1 MSQKSKTIFAIIIG
15 SVVLVFLLAL
25 VAAGG
30 YVLGRNYLTE
40 NEPATSAAI
49 AVNDDQAQEEA
60 AGTGPVQAAEEDSS
74 SEKNADIG
82 QDSEEAS
89 EPTEAAV
96 ESAAG
101 TEADTDADADEE
113 VAAETTENV
122 DQEDEQEVTIPPDVD
137 EEEIELLLEVWEV
150 IGEKFDGQFP
160 TDEEVVYGAIQ
171 GSLELLDDQAT
182 RFIPEHVVEQLR
194 QQTAGSYEGIGAFV
208 EMNDDGYLEIVRPME
223 GQPADL
229 AGLKSGDLITH
240 VDGESVLGKTVDQIT
255 AAVKGPRGTEVLL
268 TISRD
273 SESFDV
279 TIERKLIEIP
289 AVEAEFLEEGIAY
302 IRLTSFSAVAD
313 SQVDEEL
320 DELLDQDPAGLIFD
334 LRDNPG
340 GLLNQAV
347 SVTDIFLSD
356 GIILYE
362 RDSAGE
368 EKIFRAKSGQ
378 IGESIPMVVLVNEGS
393 ASASEILAGAIQDN
407 ERGILIGKQTLGK
420 SSVQQSHLLSEG
432 SELRVTIARWY
443 TPENISIDK
452 EGIIPDIEVDTPEEF
467 FNENDTQLQRAI
479 DYILNGS

>member
-1 MSQKSKTIFAIIIG
+1 
-15 SVVLVFLLAL
+15 VV
-25 VAAGG
+25 
-30 YVLGRNYLTE
+30 
-40 NEPATSAAI
+40 
-49 AVNDDQAQEEA
+49 
-60 AGTGPVQAAEEDSS
+60 
-74 SEKNADIG
+74 
-82 QDSEEAS
+82 
-89 EPTEAAV
+89 
-96 ESAAG
+96 
-101 TEADTDADADEE
+101 
-113 VAAETTENV
+113 AETTENV
-122 DQEDEQEVTIPPDVD
+122 DQEDEQEITIPPDVD

-208 EMNDDGYLEIVRPME
+208 EMNDDGYLEIVRPIE

-289 AVEAEFLEEGIAY
+289 IVEAEFLEEGIAY
-302 IRLTSFSAVAD
+302 IRLSSFSAVAD

-320 DELLDQDPAGLIFD
+320 GELLDQDPAGLIFD